1 MKAKIITIANNKGGV
16 AKTTSTETLGVILS
30 GKGYKTLLVDLD
42 AQRNLTT
49 NLLKGKPEKTLF
61 NSILER
67 ETPSLYPVRN
77 NLYLVPSS
85 EKLSGAEIQLSG
97 EMEREF
103 ILKDILEP
111 LRKDF
116 DFILLDC
123 PPSLGLLT
131 INSLVTSDYVLI
143 PSLAETR
150 SAEGLTTLTRLI
162 TQVKGRLNP
171 SLSILGVFL
180 TRWNRRRI
188 NKAVENY
195 LRSSFGETVLAT
207 KIRENS
213 AISESPTEGKT
224 VIEYDPESIGA
235 QDYNNLANEILSR
248 LGMGTETKL

>member
-1 MKAKIITIANNKGGV
+1 MQAKIITIANNKGGV
-16 AKTTSTETLGVILS
+16 AKTTSSETLGVILS
-30 GKGYKTLLVDLD
+30 KRGYKTLLVDLD

-49 NLLKGKPEKTLF
+49 NLLREKPEKTLY
-61 NSILER
+61 NSILSR
-67 ETPSLYPVRN
+67 ETPSIYTVRDG
-77 NLYLVPSS
+77 LSLVPSS

-103 ILKDILEP
+103 ILKDILQP
-111 LRKDF
+111 LRRDF

-150 SAEGLTTLTRLI
+150 SAEGLTTLTKLI
-162 TQVKGRLNP
+162 QQIKGRLNP
-171 SLSILGVFL
+171 SLEILGVFL

-195 LRSSFGETVLAT
+195 LRSSFGDYVLAT

-213 AISESPTEGKT
+213 SISESPTEGKT

-235 QDYNNLANEILSR
+235 KDYNNLASEILSR
-248 LGMGTETKL
+248 LGMDIRE